1 MNDEQIA
8 SLVQVNAMQQEELAK
23 VRDANK
29 ALSRKVAKRAKLVAS
44 LRRQREL
51 NERLE
56 VYSRNLSAAVS
67 ISYALKEDRTPRKI
81 EPFYDDP
88 EEYRG

>member
-8 SLVQVNAMQQEELAK
+8 SLLQVNAMQQEELAK

-29 ALSRKVAKRAKLVAS
+29 ALRRKAAKPRLEAS

-51 NERLE
+51 NAQLE
-56 VYSRNLSAAVS
+56 VYARNLSAAVW
-67 ISYALKEDRTPRKI
+67 IAHGLKEDRTPSVI
-81 EPFYDDP
+81 ETFYDDP